1 MSPAKVMIV
10 EDEVIVAL
18 ATEKMLTKL
27 GFVVCGNVTSGEEA
41 LETIG
46 GECPDVVI
54 MDIRLDGK
62 LDGIETTHLIKKL
75 WDIPVIF
82 VSAFSDDST
91 RERADATN
99 PLAFISKP
107 LDIALLKDALAGL
120 ILGETEPEPRPSL

>member
-18 ATEKMLTKL
+18 ATEKMLKKL
-27 GFVVCGNVTSGEEA
+27 GFIVCGNVTSGEEA
-41 LETIG
+41 LEAFG

-62 LDGIETTHLIKKL
+62 LDGIETTHLLKKRK
-75 WDIPVIF
+75 DVPVIF

-91 RERADATN
+91 RKRADATN
-99 PLAFISKP
+99 PLAFMSKP
-107 LDIALLKDALAGL
+107 LDINLLKLALAGL
-120 ILGETEPEPRPSL
+120 IRNGCEPNPLPAL